1 MMNVSFN
8 CKTCNSSFYVNNIIN
23 IGRPSNKE
31 VACPICQS
39 KILVLTS
46 GIPTSSKIQTRRCLI
61 SDFLTKNYSHLPL
74 FKNCIYHITSEKNI
88 KLIQQNG
95 LSPYN
100 ILKGLNISVTTGGD
114 SSSLFL
120 DNSLRLDKYIH
131 LSFTPWCPMF
141 ANKNDLYSLSISLDI
156 LDQPDIIFCNKIA
169 TSKDAV
175 FYDYIDTN
183 AFDLEAVYDCYD
195 WKTTEGQSRR
205 NQAEKYEILVPSNI
219 PPDKILEYKKL

>member
-74 FKNCIYHITSEKNI
+74 FKNCIYHI
-88 KLIQQNG
+88 
-95 LSPYN
+95 
-100 ILKGLNISVTTGGD
+100 
-114 SSSLFL
+114 
-120 DNSLRLDKYIH
+120 
-131 LSFTPWCPMF
+131 
-141 ANKNDLYSLSISLDI
+141 
-156 LDQPDIIFCNKIA
+156 IIYRI
-169 TSKDAV
+169 
-175 FYDYIDTN
+175 
-183 AFDLEAVYDCYD
+183 
-195 WKTTEGQSRR
+195 
-205 NQAEKYEILVPSNI
+205 
-219 PPDKILEYKKL
+219 